1 MKNFALLNCIYCRE
15 YQYFGFPKIP
25 FIAKKWY
32 RETNGGNKMYSENTN
47 GFGTEGHTAAETTSF
62 GGKPS
67 QSGGAPPRTGGT
79 MSQDYIRYVLD
90 TYSQTLIKLSYTYVR
105 NVCDAEDIAQDV
117 FVALLKRGKPF
128 ENTEHEKAWLLRTV
142 INKSKNHLRSG
153 WIKRTVSLN
162 DDADSET
169 DNSTDEKT
177 QVMEAVLSLPEKY
190 RTVIHLFYY
199 NGYSINEI
207 ADIVG
212 KKPATVGTLLAR
224 GRDLL
229 KKMMIGGFDE
239 DEQVDT

>member
-1 MKNFALLNCIYCRE
+1 MKNFALLNCIYYRE
-15 YQYFGFPKIP
+15 YQYFDFLLKV
-25 FIAKKWY
+25 
-32 RETNGGNKMYSENTN
+32 TGGNKMYSENTN
-47 GFGTEGHTAAETTSF
+47 GFGTEGHTISETTSF
-62 GGKPS
+62 GGKPP
-67 QSGGAPPRTGGT
+67 QSGGQ

-117 FVALLKRGKPF
+117 LVALLKRGKPF
-128 ENTEHEKAWLLRTV
+128 ESTEHEKAWLLRTV

-162 DDADSET
+162 DTDSET
-169 DNSTDEKT
+169 DNSMDEKT

-224 GRDLL
+224 GRSLL
-229 KKMMIGGFDE
+229 KTMMIGGFDE
-239 DEQVDT
+239 DEQVDK

>member
-1 MKNFALLNCIYCRE
+1 MKNFALLNCIYYRE
-15 YQYFGFPKIP
+15 YNFLMLLRKIAGVDKIYP
-25 FIAKKWY
+25 
-32 RETNGGNKMYSENTN
+32 ENADS
-47 GFGTEGHTAAETTSF
+47 FADKEFTAAETASF
-62 GGKPS
+62 GGEPP
-67 QSGGAPPRTGGT
+67 QSDGQF
-79 MSQDYIRYVLD
+79 SQDYVRYVLD

-128 ENTEHEKAWLLRTV
+128 ESPEHEKAWLLRTV
-142 INKSKNHLRSG
+142 INKSKNHLRSS
-153 WIKRTVSLN
+153 WIKRTVSLDDN
-162 DDADSET
+162 DDSET
-169 DNSTDEKT
+169 DTRADEKT

-207 ADIVG
+207 AGIVG